1 MDIEFHYYMTYA
13 IATRAGF
20 SIDDARVIAYSA
32 QYVDD
37 NERIFRVRD
46 RYNPSAPNY
55 RNYITQ
61 TMNIL
66 KPKRE
71 LMRIYPLFHFIPG
84 DPLATSAQR
93 RDGKLHWLNTTPDST
108 NANRIMDDALTSG
121 NLYRIGIASHS
132 YVDTW
137 AHQNFVG
144 YYDAFNAMRNS
155 MLSIALPNI
164 GHADAKRLPDW
175 PGAVWTDRRL
185 LPDRSRVDNTE
196 RFMAAAQ
203 RLFYK
208 YCRHLKVTGE
218 GDFLLETTQSLLQD
232 LREAIGEPDRKNRH
246 REERIQRY
254 RALTERAD
262 YGGQRV
268 PEYDRAHWLDE
279 AVKSRFLGIFEG
291 PSIPFRHWTTR
302 WQRHF
307 WKPNYERSHWYRFQ
321 EAAKIQQEAAEEVV
335 VDAIVKQTMSRE
347 LALENW

>member
-20 SIDDARVIAYSA
+20 STHDAEVIAYSA

-37 NERIFRVRD
+37 NDRIFRIQDPQR
-46 RYNPSAPNY
+46 PGAPPY
-55 RNYITQ
+55 CNYITQ
-61 TMNIL
+61 TLNIL

-84 DPLATSAQR
+84 DPLAPSAQR
-93 RDGKLHWLNTTPDST
+93 RDGKLHWLNTTPDSA
-108 NANRIMDDALTSG
+108 NANRIMDEALASG

-155 MLSIALPNI
+155 ILSMALPNI

-175 PGAVWTDRRL
+175 PGAVWSDRRL

-203 RLFYK
+203 RLFHK
-208 YCRHLKVTGE
+208 YCQYLRKGE
-218 GDFLLETTQSLLQD
+218 VGVPGTIQSLVQD
-232 LREAIGEPDRKNRH
+232 LRDAIGEPDRKNLH
-246 REERIQRY
+246 RGERIERY
-254 RALTERAD
+254 RALTERPA
-262 YGGQRV
+262 YGGKRV
-268 PEYDRAHWLDE
+268 PEYDCDHWLD
-279 AVKSRFLGIFEG
+279 AAIHSRFLGIFEG
-291 PSIPFRHWTTR
+291 RAIPFRHWTIP
-302 WQRHF
+302 WQKHT
-307 WKPNYERSHWYRFQ
+307 WYPNYQTSHWYQFQ
-321 EAAKIQQEAAEEVV
+321 EAAKSQQHAAEEVV
-335 VDAIVKQTMSRE
+335 VDAIIKQTMSQE